1 MPQSRLTGSRIRE
14 RRLVLGLKQASL
26 AKSVGISAA
35 YLNLI
40 EHNRRRV
47 GDALLDVIA
56 QELKTDPSVL
66 AEGAEAALLGA
77 LSEADK
83 RIPDAQAELEKS
95 EDFAGRFPGWASL
108 VMAQNQR
115 IHELEQMVEALS
127 DRLTH
132 DPELAASLHEVISAV
147 TAIRSTAAI
156 LSGGGEVDQ
165 EWQDRFL
172 RNMRDEGM
180 RLSTAAQGLVEFLDA
195 GASED
200 VVPIGPS
207 EELATF
213 LDQNDHYFPV
223 LENPTAWETGVRD
236 QAIGQVIAGDDA
248 LTSREA
254 QDMARQFLERYIA
267 DAQAMPEEEFNAAR
281 NVLNW
286 DPTALAQKFG
296 QALPA
301 VMRRIAFL
309 PTTSQTVSAGVVS
322 CDGAGALE
330 LRRTLPGFPLPRF
343 GAACPY
349 WPLFQALSQPER
361 PVRAVVRHPGGARR
375 RFVCQ
380 AICVQK
386 DAPSF
391 DRPAAFEAY
400 MLIRELNDTLDD
412 EALVHATPTEVGS
425 SCRVCP
431 RTDCAARREA
441 TILSAGSP
449 L

>member
-1 MPQSRLTGSRIRE
+1 MPHSRLTGSRIRE
-14 RRLVLGLKQASL
+14 RRLVLGQKQAAL
-26 AKSVGISAA
+26 AKEVGISAA

-47 GDALLDVIA
+47 GDSLLEALAKALN
-56 QELKTDPSVL
+56 TDPAVL

-83 RIPDAQAELEKS
+83 RLPQAQAELDRS

-115 IHELEQMVEALS
+115 IQDLEQMVEALS

-180 RLSTAAQGLVEFLDA
+180 RLSSAAQGLVEFLDA
-195 GASED
+195 GSSEE

-213 LDQNDHYFPV
+213 LDASDHFFPD
-223 LENPTAWETGVRD
+223 LEAPSAWKGSARD
-236 QAIGQVIAGDDA
+236 QAIGAVIAESAA

-254 QDMARQFLERYIA
+254 QDMARQFLRQYVE
-267 DAQAMPEEEFNAAR
+267 DAEAMPMQAFQAAR
-281 NVLNW
+281 ATLGW
-286 DPTALAQKFG
+286 DPAALAREFRQS
-296 QALPA
+296 LPA

-309 PTTSQTVSAGVVS
+309 PPTSDGTVAGLIS
-322 CDGAGALE
+322 CDGAGALVV
-330 LRRTLPGFPLPRF
+330 RKAVSGFALPRF

-349 WPLFQALSQPER
+349 WPLFQALAQPER
-361 PVRAVVRHPGGARR
+361 PIRAVVRQPGGARR
-375 RFVCQ
+375 RHVCQ
-380 AICVQK
+380 AICVQQ
-386 DAPSF
+386 DALSF
-391 DRPAAFEAY
+391 DRPPVYEAY
-400 MLIRELNDTLDD
+400 MLIRELDDALDG
-412 EALVHATPTEVGS
+412 EAMSHAAPIEVGS
-425 SCRVCP
+425 TCRVCP
-431 RTDCAARREA
+431 RSDCAARREA
-441 TILSAGSP
+441 TILSAG
-449 L
+449 

>member
-1 MPQSRLTGSRIRE
+1 MPHSRLAGSRIRE
-14 RRLVLGLKQASL
+14 RRLVLGLKQAAL
-26 AKSVGISAA
+26 AKEVGISAA

-47 GDALLDVIA
+47 GDSLLDAIA
-56 QELKTDPSVL
+56 GALKTDPAVL

-83 RIPDAQAELEKS
+83 RLPQAQAELDRS

-115 IHELEQMVEALS
+115 IQELEQMVEALS

-180 RLSTAAQGLVEFLDA
+180 RLSGAAQGLVEFLDA
-195 GASED
+195 GNSEE
-200 VVPIGPS
+200 VVPIGPA

-213 LDQNDHYFPV
+213 LELHNHFFSD
-223 LENPTAWETGVRD
+223 LENPAVWKENARD
-236 QAIGQVIAGDDA
+236 KAIGMVISESAA
-248 LTSREA
+248 LTTREA
-254 QDMARQFLERYIA
+254 QDMARQFLTQYVA
-267 DAQAMPEEEFNAAR
+267 DAEAMPVQEFQAER
-281 NVLNW
+281 ESLGW
-286 DPTALAQKFG
+286 DPVALARSFG
-296 QALPA
+296 QPLPS
-301 VMRRIAFL
+301 VMRRIAFV
-309 PTTSQTVSAGVVS
+309 PARSDGMAAGVIS
-322 CDGAGALE
+322 CDGAGALV
-330 LRRTLPGFPLPRF
+330 LRKAVPGFSLPRF

-349 WPLFQALSQPER
+349 WPLFQALAQPGR
-361 PVRAVVRHPGGARR
+361 PIRAVVRQPGGARR
-375 RFVCQ
+375 RHVCQ
-380 AICVQK
+380 AICVQR

-391 DRPAAFEAY
+391 DQPPALEAV
-400 MLIRELNDTLDD
+400 MLVRELDDALDG
-412 EALVHATPTEVGS
+412 EALSLATPIEVGS
-425 SCRVCP
+425 TCRVCP
-431 RTDCAARREA
+431 RTDCSARREA
-441 TILSAGSP
+441 TILSAG
-449 L
+449 